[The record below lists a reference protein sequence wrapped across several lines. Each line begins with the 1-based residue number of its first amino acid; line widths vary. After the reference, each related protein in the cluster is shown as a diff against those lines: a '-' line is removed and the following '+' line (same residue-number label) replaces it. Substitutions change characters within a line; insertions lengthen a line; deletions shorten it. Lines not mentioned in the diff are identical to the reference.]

1 MSNNLKSIFLILTV
15 CLALGCS
22 SGPRPIY
29 LEESG
34 NGLQPPSPPTPPKN
48 ELIPFDEYVQTN
60 TQQIRE
66 AMQGRL
72 DPSKFQGDYTLE
84 DAVEFRAPFEVPI
97 DDAMCPEGV
106 DAGGSNKG
114 FLLIHGLTDSPYLMR
129 GLAAST
135 RAKFPCAVIRAVVLP
150 GHSTVPGDSNLSDK
164 PTEMT
169 YRQWLATTRYGIRSF
184 DDIDEV
190 DSLYVMTFSTGAPLL
205 INHIA
210 GLKNPEEK
218 LKGAVMISA
227 AIKAKNRL
235 AFLAPAVQYFVPWS
249 TVFPEEDA
257 VRYETFSTH
266 AAAEFYKLT
275 KNLLDEKYRFKLP
288 LFIAISADD
297 DTVSAEAALKYFCSA
312 ETDTKRMVWYQH
324 ADTNKKEKL
333 AYFDEGKG
341 ACKQNIFVRE
351 AEEIGLPDYYKSF
364 AHTAL
369 SVPPSDPHYGVNGAY
384 KQCKHYFEDKDFKE
398 FEECKRAV
406 LPSFV
411 VGETTDSFKE
421 RYGGI
426 KSIRRGV
433 YNPDY
438 ETMETEIFSFIGS
451 IN

>member
-1 MSNNLKSIFLILTV
+1 MFNKIKPVFFLLTV
-15 CLALGCS
+15 CLTLGCS

-48 ELIPFDEYVQTN
+48 EAIPFDVYVQTN

-66 AMQGRL
+66 AMKGRL
-72 DPSKFQGDYTLE
+72 DPSKFQGVYTLE

-97 DDAMCPEGV
+97 DDVMCPEGV

-169 YRQWLATTRYGIRSF
+169 YKQWLATTRYGIRSF
-184 DDIDEV
+184 DEIDEV

-210 GLKNPEEK
+210 DLKSPEKK

-275 KNLLDEKYRFKLP
+275 KNLLDKKYRFKLP

-333 AYFDEGKG
+333 AYFDEGQG
-341 ACKQNIFVRE
+341 ACKQNIIVRE

-384 KQCKHYFEDKDFKE
+384 KQCKHYFEDKKLQK
-398 FEECKRAV
+398 FEECKSAV

-421 RYGGI
+421 RYGAI

-451 IN
+451 ID

>member
-1 MSNNLKSIFLILTV
+1 MCNNLKSIFLILTV

-48 ELIPFDEYVQTN
+48 EQIPFDEYVQTN

-169 YRQWLATTRYGIRSF
+169 YKQWLATTRYGIRSF

-205 INHIA
+205 INHI
-210 GLKNPEEK
+210 GSLKNPEKK

-227 AIKAKNRL
+227 AIKAKDRL
-235 AFLAPAVQYFVPWS
+235 ALFAPMVQHFLPWF
-249 TVFPEEDA
+249 TVYPEEDA

-266 AAAEFYKLT
+266 AGAEFYKLT
-275 KNLLDEKYRFKLP
+275 KNLLDKKYRFNLP

-297 DTVSAEAALKYFCSA
+297 NTVSAEAALKYFCA
-312 ETDTKRMVWYQH
+312 ANTDKKRMLWYQY
-324 ADTNKKEKL
+324 AGSKEPLDSFKL
-333 AYFDEGKG
+333 AQG
-341 ACKQNIFVRE
+341 ACGDDIIER
-351 AEEIGLPDYYKSF
+351 EIGKDGFTLPDYYRSF
-364 AHTAL
+364 SHTSL
-369 SVPPSDPHYGVNGAY
+369 SVPESDLHYGKGGAY
-384 KQCKHYFEDKDFKE
+384 RQCKDYFKDGELDKFA
-398 FEECKRAV
+398 ECKDPNYENYV
-406 LPSFV
+406 I
-411 VGETTDSFKE
+411 GETTDMFKE
-421 RYGGI
+421 ANKGKR
-426 KSIRRGV
+426 IRRGV

-438 ETMETEIFSFIGS
+438 LFMESQIIKFIES
-451 IN
+451 IE